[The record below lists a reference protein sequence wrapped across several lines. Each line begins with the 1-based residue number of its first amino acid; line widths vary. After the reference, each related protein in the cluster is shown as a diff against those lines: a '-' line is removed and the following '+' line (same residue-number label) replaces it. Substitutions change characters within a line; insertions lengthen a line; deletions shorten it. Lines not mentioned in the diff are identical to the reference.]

1 MVPGAPVA
9 TSGILFAVPA
19 FRDESGSG
27 SLSAL
32 LTIRLSRSPFAE
44 LLAVPPSAHRVL
56 QPSRPPTL
64 PPSDSPVLRLLRPP
78 TFPLG
83 SLSAAPAPA
92 FCPHSICEASRRP
105 ALRPSRPPTFPLGSL
120 SAASAPALCPHSI
133 CEASRRSAL
142 CPFRPPPVPSSVSF
156 ALRSFFCLARL
167 FLFLT
172 PSSIWMGI
180 SGEDFPRGQLFCIF
194 PSAGFQHT
202 LIYLIY
208 KERMPFP
215 YTSGNGSVLSVRC
228 SRLPSCLPLRLPS
241 RPPHLPPEFF
251 SSAASFFL
259 PPARPFCT
267 LPHPSSVLFR
277 RLLCLCSHFSRLIV
291 PSRPN
296 FFRLPHPSPL
306 LPPDLLAPCHTLRPP
321 FFAGRPSLI
330 PAFRPSRH
338 SPIRFFLR
346 LPRPFSRLFPRKFA
360 APFGKVKALLR
371 ASPPELRIGPTP
383 TSALPRLLLR
393 PQSSRH
399 RFYGQNASCRFT
411 MQSQLRQ
418 KIFKK
423 IFKKF
428 VKKLKKYLSL
438 HPL

>member
-19 FRDESGSG
+19 FREWLRLSVRTTYHSPIPLSICGAPCRPALCPSRPPTFPPSDSPALRLSCPPTLL
-27 SLSAL
+27 SSAYCALRPSRSALCLRLRLRLSAR
-32 LTIRLSRSPFAE
+32 TPFAK
-44 LLAVPPSAHRVL
+44 LLAVLPSAHRVL
-56 QPSRPPTL
+56 QPSRSAHCL
-64 PPSDSPVLRLLRPP
+64 PPRPRLSARTPFARLLAVPPSARPVLCQLCPP
-78 TFPLG
+78 VFFLPGPPL
-83 SLSAAPAPA
+83 SLPDSVINLDGH
-92 FCPHSICEASRRP
+92 FRGG
-105 ALRPSRPPTFPLGSL
+105 LPSRTAILHL
-120 SAASAPALCPHSI
+120 SKRRFSTHSYI
-133 CEASRRSAL
+133 
-142 CPFRPPPVPSSVSF
+142 P
-156 ALRSFFCLARL
+156 
-167 FLFLT
+167 
-172 PSSIWMGI
+172 
-180 SGEDFPRGQLFCIF
+180 
-194 PSAGFQHT
+194 
-202 LIYLIY
+202 YIY

-346 LPRPFSRLFPRKFA
+346 LPCPFSRLFPGNLPPRS
-360 APFGKVKALLR
+360 GK
-371 ASPPELRIGPTP
+371 
-383 TSALPRLLLR
+383 
-393 PQSSRH
+393 
-399 RFYGQNASCRFT
+399 
-411 MQSQLRQ
+411 
-418 KIFKK
+418 
-423 IFKKF
+423 
-428 VKKLKKYLSL
+428 
-438 HPL
+438 

>member
-19 FRDESGSG
+19 FREW
-27 SLSAL
+27 L
-32 LTIRLSRSPFAE
+32 RLSVRTTYHSPI
-44 LLAVPPSAHRVL
+44 
-56 QPSRPPTL
+56 
-64 PPSDSPVLRLLRPP
+64 
-78 TFPLG
+78 PL
-83 SLSAAPAPA
+83 
-92 FCPHSICEASRRP
+92 SICGAPCRP
-105 ALRPSRPPTFPLGSL
+105 ALCPSRPPTFPPSDSPALRLSCPPPIAPSDLPARLSVCGSGSGFLPALHLRSFSPSCPPPIASSNLPARLTVCRLGPGSL
-120 SAASAPALCPHSI
+120 PALHLRGFS
-133 CEASRRSAL
+133 
-142 CPFRPPPVPSSVSF
+142 PFRPLSVPPSARPVLCQLCPPVFFLPGPPLSLPDSVINLDGHFRGGLPSRTAILHLSK
-156 ALRSFFCLARL
+156 RR
-167 FLFLT
+167 FLT
-172 PSSIWMGI
+172 HSYIP
-180 SGEDFPRGQLFCIF
+180 
-194 PSAGFQHT
+194 
-202 LIYLIY
+202 YIY

-306 LPPDLLAPCHTLRPP
+306 LPPDLLAPCHTLRLP

-346 LPRPFSRLFPRKFA
+346 LPRPFSRLFP
-360 APFGKVKALLR
+360 GNL
-371 ASPPELRIGPTP
+371 PPRSE
-383 TSALPRLLLR
+383 
-393 PQSSRH
+393 
-399 RFYGQNASCRFT
+399 
-411 MQSQLRQ
+411 
-418 KIFKK
+418 K
-423 IFKKF
+423 
-428 VKKLKKYLSL
+428 
-438 HPL
+438 

>member
-19 FRDESGSG
+19 FREW
-27 SLSAL
+27 L
-32 LTIRLSRSPFAE
+32 RLSVRTTYHSPIPLSICGAPCRPALCPSRPPTF
-44 LLAVPPSAHRVL
+44 PPSDSPALRL
-56 QPSRPPTL
+56 SRPPTL
-64 PPSDSPVLRLLRPP
+64 PPSDSPALRLSCPPPIAPSDLPARLSVCGSGSGFLPALHLRSFSPSCPP
-78 TFPLG
+78 PIASSNLPARLTVCRLGPG
-83 SLSAAPAPA
+83 SL
-92 FCPHSICEASRRP
+92 P
-105 ALRPSRPPTFPLGSL
+105 ALHLRGFS
-120 SAASAPALCPHSI
+120 
-133 CEASRRSAL
+133 
-142 CPFRPPPVPSSVSF
+142 PFRPLSVPPSARPAPSSVSF

-346 LPRPFSRLFPRKFA
+346 LPRPFSRLFP
-360 APFGKVKALLR
+360 GNL
-371 ASPPELRIGPTP
+371 PPCSE
-383 TSALPRLLLR
+383 
-393 PQSSRH
+393 
-399 RFYGQNASCRFT
+399 
-411 MQSQLRQ
+411 
-418 KIFKK
+418 K
-423 IFKKF
+423 
-428 VKKLKKYLSL
+428 
-438 HPL
+438 

>member
-19 FRDESGSG
+19 FREW
-27 SLSAL
+27 L
-32 LTIRLSRSPFAE
+32 RLSVRTTYHSPIPLSICGAPCRPA
-44 LLAVPPSAHRVL
+44 LC
-56 QPSRPPTL
+56 PSRPPTF

-208 KERMPFP
+208 IRSECRFRTPP
-215 YTSGNGSVLSVRC
+215 GTVLFCRSDA
-228 SRLPSCLPLRLPS
+228 
-241 RPPHLPPEFF
+241 
-251 SSAASFFL
+251 AASL
-259 PPARPFCT
+259 PVCLSAC
-267 LPHPSSVLFR
+267 LLVR
-277 RLLCLCSHFSRLIV
+277 RTFHL
-291 PSRPN
+291 N
-296 FFRLPHPSPL
+296 FFRLLHLSSY
-306 LPPDLLAPCHTLRPP
+306 LPPDLFAPCHTLRPP
-321 FFAGRPSLI
+321 FFTGRPSQI

-346 LPRPFSRLFPRKFA
+346 LPRPFSRLFSENLPPRSEK
-360 APFGKVKALLR
+360 
-371 ASPPELRIGPTP
+371 
-383 TSALPRLLLR
+383 
-393 PQSSRH
+393 
-399 RFYGQNASCRFT
+399 
-411 MQSQLRQ
+411 
-418 KIFKK
+418 
-423 IFKKF
+423 
-428 VKKLKKYLSL
+428 
-438 HPL
+438 

>member
-19 FRDESGSG
+19 FREWLR
-27 SLSAL
+27 LSVRTTYHSPIPLSICGAPCRPAL
-32 LTIRLSRSPFAE
+32 CPSRPPTFPPSDSPALRLSRPPTLLSSAYCALRPSRSALCLRLRLRLSARTPFAK
-44 LLAVPPSAHRVL
+44 LLAVLPSTHRVL
-56 QPSRPPTL
+56 QPSRSAHCL
-64 PPSDSPVLRLLRPP
+64 PPRPRLSARTPFARLLAVPP
-78 TFPLG
+78 
-83 SLSAAPAPA
+83 SVRS
-92 FCPHSICEASRRP
+92 
-105 ALRPSRPPTFPLGSL
+105 ALRPSRPVLCQ
-120 SAASAPALCPHSI
+120 LCPPVFFLPGPPLSLPDSVINLDGHFRGGLPSRTAILHLSKRRFSTHSYI
-133 CEASRRSAL
+133 
-142 CPFRPPPVPSSVSF
+142 P
-156 ALRSFFCLARL
+156 
-167 FLFLT
+167 
-172 PSSIWMGI
+172 
-180 SGEDFPRGQLFCIF
+180 
-194 PSAGFQHT
+194 
-202 LIYLIY
+202 YIY

-306 LPPDLLAPCHTLRPP
+306 LSPDLLAPCHTLRPS
-321 FFAGRPSLI
+321 FFTGRPSQI

-346 LPRPFSRLFPRKFA
+346 LPRPFSRLFSENLPPRSEK
-360 APFGKVKALLR
+360 
-371 ASPPELRIGPTP
+371 
-383 TSALPRLLLR
+383 
-393 PQSSRH
+393 
-399 RFYGQNASCRFT
+399 
-411 MQSQLRQ
+411 
-418 KIFKK
+418 
-423 IFKKF
+423 
-428 VKKLKKYLSL
+428 
-438 HPL
+438 

>member
-1 MVPGAPVA
+1 MQ
-9 TSGILFAVPA
+9 S
-19 FRDESGSG
+19 RRSESGSG

-78 TFPLG
+78 TFPFG

-142 CPFRPPPVPSSVSF
+142 CQLCPPVFFLPGPPLSLPDSVINLDGHFRGGLPSRTAILHLSKRRFSTH
-156 ALRSFFCLARL
+156 SYI
-167 FLFLT
+167 
-172 PSSIWMGI
+172 P
-180 SGEDFPRGQLFCIF
+180 
-194 PSAGFQHT
+194 
-202 LIYLIY
+202 YIY

-346 LPRPFSRLFPRKFA
+346 LPRPFSRLFP
-360 APFGKVKALLR
+360 GNL
-371 ASPPELRIGPTP
+371 PPRSE
-383 TSALPRLLLR
+383 
-393 PQSSRH
+393 
-399 RFYGQNASCRFT
+399 
-411 MQSQLRQ
+411 
-418 KIFKK
+418 K
-423 IFKKF
+423 
-428 VKKLKKYLSL
+428 
-438 HPL
+438 

>member
-1 MVPGAPVA
+1 
-9 TSGILFAVPA
+9 
-19 FRDESGSG
+19 
-27 SLSAL
+27 
-32 LTIRLSRSPFAE
+32 
-44 LLAVPPSAHRVL
+44 
-56 QPSRPPTL
+56 
-64 PPSDSPVLRLLRPP
+64 
-78 TFPLG
+78 
-83 SLSAAPAPA
+83 
-92 FCPHSICEASRRP
+92 
-105 ALRPSRPPTFPLGSL
+105 
-120 SAASAPALCPHSI
+120 
-133 CEASRRSAL
+133 
-142 CPFRPPPVPSSVSF
+142 
-156 ALRSFFCLARL
+156 
-167 FLFLT
+167 
-172 PSSIWMGI
+172 
-180 SGEDFPRGQLFCIF
+180 
-194 PSAGFQHT
+194 
-202 LIYLIY
+202 
-208 KERMPFP
+208 MPFP

-306 LPPDLLAPCHTLRPP
+306 LPPDLLAPCRTLRPP
-321 FFAGRPSLI
+321 FFRRSPLPNSGFSPLAPFPNSI
-330 PAFRPSRH
+330 FSPPAAP
-338 SPIRFFLR
+338 FF
-346 LPRPFSRLFPRKFA
+346 PPFLRKFA

-418 KIFKK
+418 KNIQKN
-423 IFKKF
+423 
-428 VKKLKKYLSL
+428 L
-438 HPL
+438 

>member
-19 FRDESGSG
+19 FREW
-27 SLSAL
+27 L
-32 LTIRLSRSPFAE
+32 RLSVRTTYHSPIPLSICGAPCRPDLCPSRPPTF
-44 LLAVPPSAHRVL
+44 PPSAHRVL

-208 KERMPFP
+208 IRSECRFRTPP
-215 YTSGNGSVLSVRC
+215 GTVLFCRSDA
-228 SRLPSCLPLRLPS
+228 
-241 RPPHLPPEFF
+241 
-251 SSAASFFL
+251 AASL
-259 PPARPFCT
+259 PVCLSAC
-267 LPHPSSVLFR
+267 LLVR
-277 RLLCLCSHFSRLIV
+277 RTFHL
-291 PSRPN
+291 N
-296 FFRLPHPSPL
+296 FFRLLHLSSY

-321 FFAGRPSLI
+321 FFRRSPLPNSGFSPLAPFPNSI
-330 PAFRPSRH
+330 FSPPAAP
-338 SPIRFFLR
+338 FF
-346 LPRPFSRLFPRKFA
+346 PPFPRKFA

-371 ASPPELRIGPTP
+371 ASPSELRIGPTP

-399 RFYGQNASCRFT
+399 RFYGRNTSCRFT
-411 MQSQLRQ
+411 MRS
-418 KIFKK
+418 
-423 IFKKF
+423 
-428 VKKLKKYLSL
+428 KLGQKKYSKKSL
-438 HPL
+438 KSL

>member
-19 FRDESGSG
+19 FREWLR
-27 SLSAL
+27 LSVRTTYHSPIPLSICGAPCRPAL
-32 LTIRLSRSPFAE
+32 CPSRPPTFPPSDSPALRLSRPPTLPPSDYCALRPSRSALCLRLRLRLSARTPFAK
-44 LLAVPPSAHRVL
+44 LLAVLPSAHRVL
-56 QPSRPPTL
+56 QPSRSAHCL
-64 PPSDSPVLRLLRPP
+64 PPRPRLSARTPFARLLAVPP
-78 TFPLG
+78 
-83 SLSAAPAPA
+83 SV
-92 FCPHSICEASRRP
+92 
-105 ALRPSRPPTFPLGSL
+105 
-120 SAASAPALCPHSI
+120 
-133 CEASRRSAL
+133 RSAL
-142 CPFRPPPVPSSVSF
+142 CPFRPLSVPPSARPVLCQLCPPVFFLPGPPLSLPDSVINLDGHFRGGLPSRTAILHLSKRRFSTH
-156 ALRSFFCLARL
+156 SYI
-167 FLFLT
+167 
-172 PSSIWMGI
+172 P
-180 SGEDFPRGQLFCIF
+180 
-194 PSAGFQHT
+194 
-202 LIYLIY
+202 YIY

-346 LPRPFSRLFPRKFA
+346 LPRPFSRLFPGNLPPRS
-360 APFGKVKALLR
+360 GK
-371 ASPPELRIGPTP
+371 
-383 TSALPRLLLR
+383 
-393 PQSSRH
+393 
-399 RFYGQNASCRFT
+399 
-411 MQSQLRQ
+411 
-418 KIFKK
+418 
-423 IFKKF
+423 
-428 VKKLKKYLSL
+428 
-438 HPL
+438 

>member
-19 FRDESGSG
+19 FREW
-27 SLSAL
+27 L
-32 LTIRLSRSPFAE
+32 RLSVRTTYHSPIPLSICGAPCRPALCPSRPSTF
-44 LLAVPPSAHRVL
+44 PPSDSPALRL
-56 QPSRPPTL
+56 SRPPTL

-142 CPFRPPPVPSSVSF
+142 CPFRPSPVPSSVSF

-208 KERMPFP
+208 IRSECRFRTPP
-215 YTSGNGSVLSVRC
+215 GTVLFCRSDA
-228 SRLPSCLPLRLPS
+228 
-241 RPPHLPPEFF
+241 
-251 SSAASFFL
+251 AASL
-259 PPARPFCT
+259 PVCLSAC
-267 LPHPSSVLFR
+267 LLVR
-277 RLLCLCSHFSRLIV
+277 RTFHL
-291 PSRPN
+291 N
-296 FFRLPHPSPL
+296 FFRLLHLSSY
-306 LPPDLLAPCHTLRPP
+306 LPPDLFAPCRILRPSFFAGCSASAPIFHGSLCPPARIFSACHTLRPP

-346 LPRPFSRLFPRKFA
+346 LPRPFSRLFP
-360 APFGKVKALLR
+360 GNL
-371 ASPPELRIGPTP
+371 PPRSE
-383 TSALPRLLLR
+383 
-393 PQSSRH
+393 
-399 RFYGQNASCRFT
+399 
-411 MQSQLRQ
+411 
-418 KIFKK
+418 K
-423 IFKKF
+423 
-428 VKKLKKYLSL
+428 
-438 HPL
+438 

>member
-19 FRDESGSG
+19 FREW
-27 SLSAL
+27 L
-32 LTIRLSRSPFAE
+32 RLSVRTTYHSPIPLSICGAPCRRA
-44 LLAVPPSAHRVL
+44 LC
-56 QPSRPPTL
+56 PSRPPTF
-64 PPSDSPVLRLLRPP
+64 PPSDSPALRLLRPP

-208 KERMPFP
+208 IRSECRFRTPP
-215 YTSGNGSVLSVRC
+215 GTVLFCRSDA
-228 SRLPSCLPLRLPS
+228 
-241 RPPHLPPEFF
+241 
-251 SSAASFFL
+251 AASL
-259 PPARPFCT
+259 PVCLSAC
-267 LPHPSSVLFR
+267 LLVR
-277 RLLCLCSHFSRLIV
+277 RTFHL
-291 PSRPN
+291 N
-296 FFRLPHPSPL
+296 FFRLLHLSSY
-306 LPPDLLAPCHTLRPP
+306 LPPDLFAPCRILRPS
-321 FFAGRPSLI
+321 FFAGCSASAPIFHGSSCP
-330 PAFRPSRH
+330 PAR
-338 SPIRFFLR
+338 I
-346 LPRPFSRLFPRKFA
+346 FSACHILHR
-360 APFGKVKALLR
+360 
-371 ASPPELRIGPTP
+371 
-383 TSALPRLLLR
+383 
-393 PQSSRH
+393 SSRPT
-399 RFYGQNASCRFT
+399 F
-411 MQSQLRQ
+411 
-418 KIFKK
+418 
-423 IFKKF
+423 
-428 VKKLKKYLSL
+428 
-438 HPL
+438 

>member
-1 MVPGAPVA
+1 MQ
-9 TSGILFAVPA
+9 S
-19 FRDESGSG
+19 RRSESGSG

-64 PPSDSPVLRLLRPP
+64 PPSDSPALRLSRPP
-78 TFPLG
+78 TL
-83 SLSAAPAPA
+83 LSSAY
-92 FCPHSICEASRRP
+92 C
-105 ALRPSRPPTFPLGSL
+105 ALRPSR
-120 SAASAPALCPHSI
+120 
-133 CEASRRSAL
+133 SAL
-142 CPFRPPPVPSSVSF
+142 CLRLRLRLRLRLSARTPFAKLLAVLPSARPVLCQLCPPVFFLSGPPLSLPDSVINLDGHFRGGLPSRTAILHLSKRRFSTH
-156 ALRSFFCLARL
+156 SYI
-167 FLFLT
+167 
-172 PSSIWMGI
+172 P
-180 SGEDFPRGQLFCIF
+180 
-194 PSAGFQHT
+194 
-202 LIYLIY
+202 YIY

-306 LPPDLLAPCHTLRPP
+306 LPPDLLAPCHTLRSP

-338 SPIRFFLR
+338 SPNSIFSPPAAPFF
-346 LPRPFSRLFPRKFA
+346 PPFPRKFA

-371 ASPPELRIGPTP
+371 ASPPELRIGPAP
-383 TSALPRLLLR
+383 TSALPLLLLR

-418 KIFKK
+418 KNIQKN
-423 IFKKF
+423 
-428 VKKLKKYLSL
+428 L
-438 HPL
+438 

>member
-19 FRDESGSG
+19 FREW
-27 SLSAL
+27 L
-32 LTIRLSRSPFAE
+32 RLSVRTTYHSPIPLSICGAPCRPALCPSRPPTF
-44 LLAVPPSAHRVL
+44 PPSDSPALRL
-56 QPSRPPTL
+56 SRPPTL
-64 PPSDSPVLRLLRPP
+64 PPSDSPALRLLRPP

-142 CPFRPPPVPSSVSF
+142 CSFRPPPVPSSVSF

-208 KERMPFP
+208 IRSECRFRTPP
-215 YTSGNGSVLSVRC
+215 GTVLFCRSDAAASLPVCLSACLLVRRTFHLNFF
-228 SRLPSCLPLRLPS
+228 RLLHLSS
-241 RPPHLPPEFF
+241 YLPPDLF
-251 SSAASFFL
+251 APCRILRPSFFAGCSASAPIFHGSSC
-259 PPARPFCT
+259 PPARIFSACHILHRSSRPTFCT
-267 LPHPSSVLFR
+267 LPHPSSALFR
-277 RLLCLCSHFSRLIV
+277 R
-291 PSRPN
+291 
-296 FFRLPHPSPL
+296 SPL
-306 LPPDLLAPCHTLRPP
+306 PNSGFSPLAPFPNSIFSPPAAPFFPP
-321 FFAGRPSLI
+321 FL
-330 PAFRPSRH
+330 
-338 SPIRFFLR
+338 
-346 LPRPFSRLFPRKFA
+346 RKFA

-411 MQSQLRQ
+411 MRSKLRQ
-418 KIFKK
+418 KNIQKN
-423 IFKKF
+423 
-428 VKKLKKYLSL
+428 L
-438 HPL
+438 

>member
-19 FRDESGSG
+19 FREW
-27 SLSAL
+27 L
-32 LTIRLSRSPFAE
+32 RLSVRTTYHSPIPLSICGAPCRPA
-44 LLAVPPSAHRVL
+44 LC
-56 QPSRPPTL
+56 PSRPPTF
-64 PPSDSPVLRLLRPP
+64 PPSDSPALRLSRPP

-142 CPFRPPPVPSSVSF
+142 CPFRPLPVPSSARPV
-156 ALRSFFCLARL
+156 LCQLCPPVFFLPGPPLSLPDSVINLDGHFRGGL
-167 FLFLT
+167 
-172 PSSIWMGI
+172 PSRTAILHLSKRRFSTHSYI
-180 SGEDFPRGQLFCIF
+180 P
-194 PSAGFQHT
+194 
-202 LIYLIY
+202 YIY

-346 LPRPFSRLFPRKFA
+346 LPRPFSRLFPGNLPPRS
-360 APFGKVKALLR
+360 GK
-371 ASPPELRIGPTP
+371 
-383 TSALPRLLLR
+383 
-393 PQSSRH
+393 
-399 RFYGQNASCRFT
+399 
-411 MQSQLRQ
+411 
-418 KIFKK
+418 
-423 IFKKF
+423 
-428 VKKLKKYLSL
+428 
-438 HPL
+438 

>member
-19 FRDESGSG
+19 FREW
-27 SLSAL
+27 L
-32 LTIRLSRSPFAE
+32 RLSVRTTYHSPI
-44 LLAVPPSAHRVL
+44 
-56 QPSRPPTL
+56 
-64 PPSDSPVLRLLRPP
+64 
-78 TFPLG
+78 PL
-83 SLSAAPAPA
+83 
-92 FCPHSICEASRRP
+92 SICGAPCRP
-105 ALRPSRPPTFPLGSL
+105 ALCPSRPPTFPPSDSPALRLSRPPTLLSSDSPALRLSCPPPIAPSDLPARLAVCGSGSGSGSGFLPALHLRSFSPSCPPPIASSNLPARLTVCRLGPGSL
-120 SAASAPALCPHSI
+120 PALHLRGFS
-133 CEASRRSAL
+133 
-142 CPFRPPPVPSSVSF
+142 PFRPLSVPPSARPVLCQLCPPVFFLPGPPLSLPDSVINLDGHFRGGLPSRTAILHLSKRRFSTH
-156 ALRSFFCLARL
+156 SYI
-167 FLFLT
+167 
-172 PSSIWMGI
+172 P
-180 SGEDFPRGQLFCIF
+180 
-194 PSAGFQHT
+194 
-202 LIYLIY
+202 YIY

-259 PPARPFCT
+259 PPARPFST

-346 LPRPFSRLFPRKFA
+346 LPRPFSRLFP
-360 APFGKVKALLR
+360 GNL
-371 ASPPELRIGPTP
+371 PPRSE
-383 TSALPRLLLR
+383 
-393 PQSSRH
+393 
-399 RFYGQNASCRFT
+399 
-411 MQSQLRQ
+411 
-418 KIFKK
+418 K
-423 IFKKF
+423 
-428 VKKLKKYLSL
+428 
-438 HPL
+438 

>member
-19 FRDESGSG
+19 FREW
-27 SLSAL
+27 L
-32 LTIRLSRSPFAE
+32 RLSVRTTYHSPI
-44 LLAVPPSAHRVL
+44 
-56 QPSRPPTL
+56 
-64 PPSDSPVLRLLRPP
+64 
-78 TFPLG
+78 PL
-83 SLSAAPAPA
+83 
-92 FCPHSICEASRRP
+92 SICGAPCRP
-105 ALRPSRPPTFPLGSL
+105 ALCPSRPPTFPLGSL

-306 LPPDLLAPCHTLRPP
+306 LSPDLLAPCHTLRPS
-321 FFAGRPSLI
+321 FFTGRPSQI

-346 LPRPFSRLFPRKFA
+346 LPRPFFRLFPGNLPPRS
-360 APFGKVKALLR
+360 GK
-371 ASPPELRIGPTP
+371 
-383 TSALPRLLLR
+383 
-393 PQSSRH
+393 
-399 RFYGQNASCRFT
+399 
-411 MQSQLRQ
+411 
-418 KIFKK
+418 
-423 IFKKF
+423 
-428 VKKLKKYLSL
+428 
-438 HPL
+438 

>member
-19 FRDESGSG
+19 FREW
-27 SLSAL
+27 L
-32 LTIRLSRSPFAE
+32 RLSVRTTYHSPI
-44 LLAVPPSAHRVL
+44 
-56 QPSRPPTL
+56 
-64 PPSDSPVLRLLRPP
+64 
-78 TFPLG
+78 PL
-83 SLSAAPAPA
+83 
-92 FCPHSICEASRRP
+92 SICGAPCRP
-105 ALRPSRPPTFPLGSL
+105 ALCPSRPPTFPPSDSPALRLSCPPPIAPSDLPARLSVCGSGSGFLPALHLRSFSPSCPPPIASSNLPARLTVCRLGPGSL
-120 SAASAPALCPHSI
+120 PALHLRGFS
-133 CEASRRSAL
+133 
-142 CPFRPPPVPSSVSF
+142 PFRPLSVP
-156 ALRSFFCLARL
+156 
-167 FLFLT
+167 
-172 PSSIWMGI
+172 
-180 SGEDFPRGQLFCIF
+180 
-194 PSAGFQHT
+194 PSARPVLCQLCPSVFFLPGSPLSLPDSVINLDGHFRGGLPSRTAILHLSKRRFST
-202 LIYLIY
+202 HSYIPYIY

-346 LPRPFSRLFPRKFA
+346 LPRPFSRLFP
-360 APFGKVKALLR
+360 GNL
-371 ASPPELRIGPTP
+371 PPRSE
-383 TSALPRLLLR
+383 
-393 PQSSRH
+393 
-399 RFYGQNASCRFT
+399 
-411 MQSQLRQ
+411 
-418 KIFKK
+418 K
-423 IFKKF
+423 
-428 VKKLKKYLSL
+428 
-438 HPL
+438 

>member
-19 FRDESGSG
+19 FREW
-27 SLSAL
+27 L
-32 LTIRLSRSPFAE
+32 RLSVRTTYHSPI
-44 LLAVPPSAHRVL
+44 
-56 QPSRPPTL
+56 
-64 PPSDSPVLRLLRPP
+64 
-78 TFPLG
+78 PL
-83 SLSAAPAPA
+83 
-92 FCPHSICEASRRP
+92 SICGAPCRP
-105 ALRPSRPPTFPLGSL
+105 GLCPSRPPTFPPSDSPALRLSCPPPIAPSDLPARLSVCGSGSGFLPALHLRSFSPSCPPPIASSNLPARLTVCRLGPGSL
-120 SAASAPALCPHSI
+120 PALHLRGFS
-133 CEASRRSAL
+133 
-142 CPFRPPPVPSSVSF
+142 PFRPLSVPPSAVPSSVSF

-208 KERMPFP
+208 IRSECRFRTPP
-215 YTSGNGSVLSVRC
+215 GTVLFCRSDAAA
-228 SRLPSCLPLRLPS
+228 SLPVCLSACLLVCRTF
-241 RPPHLPPEFF
+241 HLNFF

-306 LPPDLLAPCHTLRPP
+306 LPPDLLAPCHTLRPS
-321 FFAGRPSLI
+321 FFTGRPSQI

-346 LPRPFSRLFPRKFA
+346 LPRPFSRLFP
-360 APFGKVKALLR
+360 GNL
-371 ASPPELRIGPTP
+371 PPRSE
-383 TSALPRLLLR
+383 
-393 PQSSRH
+393 
-399 RFYGQNASCRFT
+399 
-411 MQSQLRQ
+411 
-418 KIFKK
+418 K
-423 IFKKF
+423 
-428 VKKLKKYLSL
+428 
-438 HPL
+438 